1 MVFLAKAGAAAR
13 NDMPS
18 IVAQKI
24 ASSRRKNS
32 YQWTQH
38 LAAKD
43 LTAKD
48 AKVAKKFEAW
58 SRCFAFFATF
68 AVAVL
73 ADC

>member
-24 ASSRRKNS
+24 PEVAEKTVTMDSVFSSKN
-32 YQWTQH
+32 
-38 LAAKD
+38 

-48 AKVAKKFEAW
+48 ANAAKKFRLGFVA
-58 SRCFAFFATF
+58 FATF
-68 AVAVL
+68 AVSRTG
-73 ADC
+73 